1 MKTRLIWQTLMQAR
15 NVHENSLPNH
25 LLLHSDLVLSVCLHA
40 ACIFLKDFQLT
51 PLLKSKSV
59 DKFWTSMTK
68 YKLPTFNMAHFLCD
82 YTFLKWLI
90 LSLWEKALCV
100 TFHDKNIHWVHNI
113 IQENMKACRT
123 SKQLKGQQDKI
134 NVS

>member
-1 MKTRLIWQTLMQAR
+1 MKIWLIWQTLIWAR
-15 NVHENSLPNH
+15 NVHENSFPNCI
-25 LLLHSDLVLSVCLHA
+25 LFYSDLVLSVCLHA

-51 PLLKSKSV
+51 TPLKSKSV

-68 YKLPTFNMAHFLCD
+68 HNLPPFSMAHFLCD
-82 YTFLKWLI
+82 DTFLKWLI

-100 TFHDKNIHWVHNI
+100 TFHYKNIHCVHNS